1 MVWVWSAAGIHGSP
15 ENLLSGSRFSNCSWS
30 WSGLLIY
37 SSWSE
42 LVLDFLYFPGSG
54 PVRDQPV
61 LVRRS
66 PISSRPTRNREARSD
81 KTDSSVWKGVFYK
94 EILGK
99 NSWSQRT
106 FSFNNLRMKNNSRN
120 WVFKIFG
127 DFGRFWWIGWSA
139 DDIYIFII
147 ENNLKKI
154 RKFLDPKLIN
164 LTIGITSVFSTLIP
178 VIFLNSSE
186 SILKYTGIGRHKN
199 GMIFTYDG
207 IWGLSLKFLGNIKK
221 GLRVGPLGLWIFG
234 KRFIAYFLPKCTW
247 TSDFKKRQLI

>member
-1 MVWVWSAAGIHGSP
+1 
-15 ENLLSGSRFSNCSWS
+15 
-30 WSGLLIY
+30 
-37 SSWSE
+37 
-42 LVLDFLYFPGSG
+42 
-54 PVRDQPV
+54 
-61 LVRRS
+61 
-66 PISSRPTRNREARSD
+66 
-81 KTDSSVWKGVFYK
+81 
-94 EILGK
+94 
-99 NSWSQRT
+99 
-106 FSFNNLRMKNNSRN
+106 MKNNSRN

-154 RKFLDPKLIN
+154 RKFLDQKLIN

-199 GMIFTYDG
+199 NMIFTYDG
-207 IWGLSLKFLGNIKK
+207 IWGFSLKFLGNIKK

-247 TSDFKKRQLI
+247 TSDFKKNVNWSKTWLTYHVLICSILYFHPYSHEQSPRQSGPSGRRPFLMSVFCVQAQFRSQVSTCESETESASAQF

>member
-1 MVWVWSAAGIHGSP
+1 MVWVWSAAWIHGPP
-15 ENLLSGSRFSNCSWS
+15 ENLLVRDFQIILGPGPVRSFDLHST
-30 WSGLLIY
+30 
-37 SSWSE
+37 WSE
-42 LVLDFLYFPGSG
+42 LVLDFLNFPGSG

-66 PISSRPTRNREARSD
+66 LISSRRPAIERPALIKPTVRFEKAFFR
-81 KTDSSVWKGVFYK
+81 

-106 FSFNNLRMKNNSRN
+106 FNFNNLRMKNNSRN

-199 GMIFTYDG
+199 NMIFTYDG
-207 IWGLSLKFLGNIKK
+207 IWGFSLKFLGNIKK

-234 KRFIAYFLPKCTW
+234 KRFIA
-247 TSDFKKRQLI
+247 